1 MRLGPFLAGLVLA
14 ACSSGA
20 APTPSASLFLASSSP
35 SSSPSPSPSATPAA
49 LDGRTFVSVSVVRDG
64 ADFPLVPNTQ
74 LRLSFP
80 SGHQLGA
87 SAGCN
92 SMFGNYQLDG
102 NVLVVDQMGTTD
114 MACNPPALMAQE
126 TWFSQLLSSHPT
138 LALDG
143 DNLTVTSGSTVVKM
157 LDREVA
163 EPDAQLVGPKWVVE
177 SIITGETGSSVP
189 QGATA
194 WLQFG
199 ADGRV
204 SMNTGCNSGGG
215 PYTADA
221 STITFGPLATTK
233 MFCAGAGGELEQAVL
248 AVLNAQTVD
257 YSIDAQSLT
266 LEAGAAGLQLVA
278 R

>member
-1 MRLGPFLAGLVLA
+1 
-14 ACSSGA
+14 
-20 APTPSASLFLASSSP
+20 
-35 SSSPSPSPSATPAA
+35 
-49 LDGRTFVSVSVVRDG
+49 
-64 ADFPLVPNTQ
+64 
-74 LRLSFP
+74 
-80 SGHQLGA
+80 
-87 SAGCN
+87 
-92 SMFGNYQLDG
+92 MFGKYQLDG
-102 NVLVVDQMGTTD
+102 NVLVVSQMGTTE
-114 MACNPPALMAQE
+114 MACNPPALMLQE
-126 TWFSQLLSSHPT
+126 TWFSQLLSSSPT

-143 DNLTVTSGSTVVKM
+143 DNFTLSSGTTVVKM

-163 EPDAQLVGPKWVVE
+163 EPDAKLVGPKWMVE

-204 SMNTGCNSGGG
+204 SLNTGCNSGGG
-215 PYTADA
+215 TYTADA
-221 STITFGPLATTK
+221 SMITFNQLAITA
-233 MFCAGAGGELEQAVL
+233 MGCSGATGQLEQGVL

-257 YSIDAQSLT
+257 YNIDAQSLT